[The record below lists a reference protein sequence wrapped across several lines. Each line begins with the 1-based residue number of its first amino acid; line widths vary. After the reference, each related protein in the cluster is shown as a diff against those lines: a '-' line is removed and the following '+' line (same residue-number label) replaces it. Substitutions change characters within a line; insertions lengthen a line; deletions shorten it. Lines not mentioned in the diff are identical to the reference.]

1 MVSSLHALA
10 GAASTDMTYKIES
23 FRSSESTTFRLIGR
37 LQSKHVPEI
46 KTQMK
51 SGDSRVVLDIADVTL
66 VDVHIVRFLNACQDQ
81 GVEVVN
87 GSPFILE
94 WMARE
99 RSANA

>member
-1 MVSSLHALA
+1 
-10 GAASTDMTYKIES
+10 MTFKIES
-23 FRSSESTTFRLIGR
+23 LRSRQNTTFRLIGR
-37 LQSKHVPEI
+37 LQSKNLKEL
-46 KTQMK
+46 KTQLQF
-51 SGDSRVVLDIADVTL
+51 GDSRVVLDIADVTL
-66 VDVHIVRFLNACQDQ
+66 VDVLIVRFLNACQDQ

>member
-1 MVSSLHALA
+1 
-10 GAASTDMTYKIES
+10 
-23 FRSSESTTFRLIGR
+23 
-37 LQSKHVPEI
+37 
-46 KTQMK
+46 
-51 SGDSRVVLDIADVTL
+51 
-66 VDVHIVRFLNACQDQ
+66 VDVYIVRFLNACQDQ